1 MRHQWGIYKD
11 YPNLQCGLRKGIPEG
26 VNTYIETKAA
36 RLWTYGLKEYNIIPF
51 ELTQNDQKI
60 VKDLHNV
67 CRKKLN
73 FSNLIIK
80 LFNLFSSK
88 IFKSQFQGFSLKTKL
103 MQIVAYSIRTD
114 NKCSFTLSKQP
125 IIDYFCPI

>member
-60 VKDLHNV
+60 VKRFAQCLQEE
-67 CRKKLN
+67 
-73 FSNLIIK
+73 I
-80 LFNLFSSK
+80 K
-88 IFKSQFQGFSLKTKL
+88 IF
-103 MQIVAYSIRTD
+103 
-114 NKCSFTLSKQP
+114 
-125 IIDYFCPI
+125 